1 MGRRSIF
8 SIALLVGMLATGC
21 SKKVDDAGLATQIK
35 SEMFSDAQ
43 LNGASLEV
51 TSKNGQ
57 VTLSGTVPNDAAR
70 YRAYKIANETAGVV
84 KVNDQMTMLAAPPPS
99 TQAAAASA
107 PPLEPA
113 NSAPERA
120 GKPRKVQKSSS
131 PSPPDANSE
140 SADGAAA
147 PPEQPEVTPP
157 VAAQA
162 QPVAAQVPAA
172 PQPALPQPPPEPQ
185 PPQPKQVSI
194 PADSTLTV
202 RMIDGVDSAVN
213 NAGEI
218 FHASLEVPIVVEDD
232 VVVPRGTDIYVRL
245 LNASSAGRMSGK
257 SELHLEL

>member
-147 PPEQPEVTPP
+147 P
-157 VAAQA
+157 
-162 QPVAAQVPAA
+162 
-172 PQPALPQPPPEPQ
+172 L
-185 PPQPKQVSI
+185 S
-194 PADSTLTV
+194 S
-202 RMIDGVDSAVN
+202 
-213 NAGEI
+213 
-218 FHASLEVPIVVEDD
+218 
-232 VVVPRGTDIYVRL
+232 PRSR
-245 LNASSAGRMSGK
+245 RR
-257 SELHLEL
+257 